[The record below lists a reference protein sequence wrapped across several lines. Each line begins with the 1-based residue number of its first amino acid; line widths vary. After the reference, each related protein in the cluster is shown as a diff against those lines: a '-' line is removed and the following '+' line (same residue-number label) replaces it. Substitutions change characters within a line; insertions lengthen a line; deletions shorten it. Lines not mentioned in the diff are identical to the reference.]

1 MEYEIFSI
9 ALLNKETGEVG
20 LIPSVEFLCKPRHI
34 QLAELESCLKMYEE
48 ELGNIDNPENG
59 NIFFE
64 DGKGSVMNIKSGEVE
79 LAIDNNSNLAGKPRL
94 PAFALVHPASLLA
107 FPLQSR
113 ESSPTSAIARSKINP
128 FTGQSSHTSSNFL
141 TSFVGFFGP
150 DHSSKLHTYR

>member
-79 LAIDNNSNLAGKPRL
+79 LAIVAIHKYMNNLILQMGMQKLEYRL
-94 PAFALVHPASLLA
+94 QPW
-107 FPLQSR
+107 
-113 ESSPTSAIARSKINP
+113 
-128 FTGQSSHTSSNFL
+128 
-141 TSFVGFFGP
+141 
-150 DHSSKLHTYR
+150 